1 VQTYGD
7 FAMSTSNSVLPIY
20 GVDNMAKTVN
30 VILHESLGHLPLS
43 VSIHTWDDLAS
54 PAALAG
60 EKIAMVNSRSTELQ
74 AFSGIHEDTI
84 AFFMSASF
92 TSMDSICSLTSLAI
106 RS

>member
-1 VQTYGD
+1 
-7 FAMSTSNSVLPIY
+7 MSTSNSVLPIY
-20 GVDNMAKTVN
+20 GMDNMAKMVN

-43 VSIHTWDDLAS
+43 ASIHTWDDMAS
-54 PAALAG
+54 HAALV
-60 EKIAMVNSRSTELQ
+60 EKKIAMVKSRSTELQ

-92 TSMDSICSLTSLAI
+92 TSMDSICSLTSLAV